1 MKDKIADLEEKLV
14 KVNLKLRKY
23 NRERINPRKARAKH
37 LIEIGA
43 LLEIAEIDQE
53 DKGLLLGYFLNLKN
67 SNDEERKKMKGVGDK
82 VLNQRKV
89 EREQKKKEKQLIGE
103 KEIQEL
109 LKLSKEKNI
118 FETIVND
125 FKKKLLE
132 ELTIKEY
139 RIILDKYSE

>member
-1 MKDKIADLEEKLV
+1 MKDKIAVLEEKLM

-23 NRERINPRKARAKH
+23 NREGINPRKARAKH

-53 DKGLLLGYFLNLKN
+53 DKGMLLGYFLNLKN
-67 SNDEERKKMKGVGDK
+67 YNAEERKKMKIVGDIL
-82 VLNQRKV
+82 LNQRK
-89 EREQKKKEKQLIGE
+89 EDREQRRKLIGE

-109 LKLSKEKNI
+109 LELSKEKNI

-139 RIILDKYSE
+139 RIILDKYSD

>member
-1 MKDKIADLEEKLV
+1 MK
-14 KVNLKLRKY
+14 
-23 NRERINPRKARAKH
+23 
-37 LIEIGA
+37 
-43 LLEIAEIDQE
+43 LL
-53 DKGLLLGYFLNLKN
+53 
-67 SNDEERKKMKGVGDK
+67 GDK
-82 VLNQRKV
+82 VLNQRKE
-89 EREQKKKEKQLIGE
+89 EREQRKKLIGE

-139 RIILDKYSE
+139 RIILDKYSD

>member
-1 MKDKIADLEEKLV
+1 MKDKIAALEEKLM
-14 KVNLKLRKY
+14 KVNLKLRKC
-23 NRERINPRKARAKH
+23 NREGINPRKARAKH

-53 DKGLLLGYFLNLKN
+53 DKGMLLGYFLNLKN
-67 SNDEERKKMKGVGDK
+67 YNAEERKKMKAVGNIL
-82 VLNQRKV
+82 LNQRK
-89 EREQKKKEKQLIGE
+89 EDREQRRKLIGK

-109 LKLSKEKNI
+109 LELSKEKNI

-139 RIILDKYSE
+139 RIILDKYSD

>member
-1 MKDKIADLEEKLV
+1 MGFL
-14 KVNLKLRKY
+14 NLKLKKY
-23 NRERINPRKARAKH
+23 NREGINPRKAREKQQ
-37 LIEIGA
+37 IEIGA

-53 DKGLLLGYFLNLKN
+53 DKGMLLGYFLNLEN
-67 SNDEERKKMKGVGDK
+67 YNAEERKKMKVVGDIL
-82 VLNQRKV
+82 LNQRKE
-89 EREQKKKEKQLIGE
+89 EREQRKNLIGE
-103 KEIQEL
+103 KEIQDL

-139 RIILDKYSE
+139 RIILDKYSD

>member
-1 MKDKIADLEEKLV
+1 MKDKIAALEEKLMKV
-14 KVNLKLRKY
+14 KLKLRKY
-23 NRERINPRKARAKH
+23 NREGIKPRKARAKH

-43 LLEIAEIDQE
+43 LLEIAEIGQE
-53 DKGLLLGYFLNLKN
+53 DKGMLLGYFLNLKN
-67 SNDEERKKMKGVGDK
+67 YNAEERKKMKAVGDIL
-82 VLNQRKV
+82 LNQRK
-89 EREQKKKEKQLIGE
+89 EDREQRRKLIGE

-109 LKLSKEKNI
+109 LELSKEKNI

-139 RIILDKYSE
+139 RIILDKYSD

>member
-1 MKDKIADLEEKLV
+1 MKDKIAVLEEKLM

-23 NRERINPRKARAKH
+23 NRESTNPRKARAKH

-43 LLEIAEIDQE
+43 LLEIAEVDQE
-53 DKGLLLGYFLNLKN
+53 DKGMLLGYFLNLKN
-67 SNDEERKKMKGVGDK
+67 YNAEERKKMKIVGDK
-82 VLNQRKV
+82 VLNQRK
-89 EREQKKKEKQLIGE
+89 EKKLIGE

-118 FETIVND
+118 FETIVKD

-139 RIILDKYSE
+139 RMILDKYSN

>member
-1 MKDKIADLEEKLV
+1 MKDKIAALEEKLM
-14 KVNLKLRKY
+14 KVNLRLRKY
-23 NRERINPRKARAKH
+23 NRESTNPRKARAKH

-53 DKGLLLGYFLNLKN
+53 DKGMLLGYFLNLKN
-67 SNDEERKKMKGVGDK
+67 YNAEERKKMKIVGDK
-82 VLNQRKV
+82 VLNQRKE
-89 EREQKKKEKQLIGE
+89 EREQRKKLIGE

-118 FETIVND
+118 FETIVNE

-139 RIILDKYSE
+139 RIILDKYSD